1 MAKTA
6 EEKAASAKNAR
17 LKRFFRIT
25 LDQYKEVEEY
35 EQATMPV
42 LLGTTRRALDHN
54 HTTGQLRGVLDFR
67 INRALGMIETSFK
80 EKTPEI
86 LRALAFYLDLLP
98 VSVVLGP
105 RYGIIGK
112 AKKKKKMFFG
122 SPSGPYE
129 VKETKK
135 PRAPKKRSHKVKPAM
150 HDYIVAVQD

>member
-86 LRALAFYLDLLP
+86 LRALAYYLEHFP
-98 VSVVLGP
+98 VTTVLGP

-112 AKKKKKMFFG
+112 AKKKKVMIFG
-122 SPSGPYE
+122 SANGQI
-129 VKETKK
+129 K
-135 PRAPKKRSHKVKPAM
+135 PEKRKRA
-150 HDYIVAVQD
+150 